1 MRGRPL
7 LLLRGASQESAAAV
21 LLARRAAPGSPS
33 TCQAGGGG
41 GEAGAVW
48 AIITTVKFF
57 DLVSTIVGIS
67 AHGLCYH
74 ASFHQLVKTL
84 KIQQC
89 SCQIGIQ
96 SMTAS
101 HIHWTELS
109 GSNFPNQYF
118 SQSSFII
125 TSPFHF

>member
-21 LLARRAAPGSPS
+21 LLARRAAPGSP
-33 TCQAGGGG
+33 TTLQAGG

-57 DLVSTIVGIS
+57 DLVATIVGIS

-74 ASFHQLVKTL
+74 ASFQQLVKAL
-84 KIQQC
+84 SIQKC
-89 SCQIGIQ
+89 
-96 SMTAS
+96 T
-101 HIHWTELS
+101 
-109 GSNFPNQYF
+109 
-118 SQSSFII
+118 
-125 TSPFHF
+125 